1 MNKSIRDL
9 LFVIRNCSVD
19 NTYKMC
25 WIKSIVECCIES
37 PSETIITLERISKKM
52 FNHYWNQT
60 IFFQLRQSPNPVNQ
74 PVFLTYVRSKISEYE
89 EEYGK
94 VPKMFIRVESK
105 IDIDT
110 KHLIRIIKSN
120 VATRFLKVE
129 GKEFEIYKL
138 DLNNSFIEL
147 PHPELI
153 REYSDVILESINYRW
168 SRILENF
175 NSSPRISQKVK
186 NIDQGKIKRGNLNSF
201 RKYLNLTGENCFICG
216 GEIENETPS
225 IDHLIP
231 WSYIYNDDL
240 WNLVYTHKSCNSSK
254 SNRLVEETDIRRLE
268 IRNVELLRKLE
279 FNKINNKQSEE
290 LRFSIEKSHPMMFWM
305 NYKG

>member
-1 MNKSIRDL
+1 MNKHIQDI

-37 PSETIITLERISKKM
+37 PNESIISFDRISKKM

-60 IFFQLRQSPNPVNQ
+60 MYFQLRQGSNPIK
-74 PVFLTYVRSKISEYE
+74 PPEFLTYVRTKISEYE
-89 EEYGK
+89 VKNGK
-94 VPKMFIRVESK
+94 QPKMYIRVENK

-110 KHLIRIIKSN
+110 KHLTRILKDN
-120 VATRFLKVE
+120 VSWRFLKVE
-129 GKEFEIYKL
+129 GEEYPIYN
-138 DLNNSFIEL
+138 LNLKQSLIEVH
-147 PHPELI
+147 HPEI
-153 REYSDVILESINYRW
+153 IKEYSDILLESINYRW

-186 NIDQGKIKRGNLNSF
+186 NIDQGKLKRGNLN
-201 RKYLNLTGENCFICG
+201 KYRPFLDLMGNTCFICDK
-216 GEIENETPS
+216 EIKNETPS
-225 IDHLIP
+225 IDHIIP
-231 WSYIYNDDL
+231 WSYIYHDDL

-254 SNRLVEETDIRRLE
+254 SNRLVEEKDIKRLE
-268 IRNVELLRKLE
+268 TRNVQLLDKL
-279 FNKINNKQSEE
+279 KSKDINNKHSDE
-290 LRFSIEKSHPMMFWM
+290 LQFSIDKGHPMMFWI

>member
-37 PSETIITLERISKKM
+37 PSEPIITLERISKKM

-89 EEYGK
+89 EEFGK
-94 VPKMFIRVESK
+94 EPKMFIRVESK

-129 GKEFEIYKL
+129 GEGFEIYKL
-138 DLNNSFIEL
+138 DLKNSFIEL

-201 RKYLNLTGENCFICG
+201 RKYLNLTGESCFICG
-216 GEIENETPS
+216 GRIENETPS

-279 FNKINNKQSEE
+279 SNKINNKQSEE

>member
-129 GKEFEIYKL
+129 GKGFEIYKL

-186 NIDQGKIKRGNLNSF
+186 NIDQGKIKRGNLNTF
-201 RKYLNLTGENCFICG
+201 RKYLNLTGESCFICG
-216 GEIENETPS
+216 GRIENETPS

-268 IRNVELLRKLE
+268 IRNIELLRKLE
-279 FNKINNKQSEE
+279 SNKIYNKQSEE

>member
-1 MNKSIRDL
+1 
-9 LFVIRNCSVD
+9 
-19 NTYKMC
+19 
-25 WIKSIVECCIES
+25 
-37 PSETIITLERISKKM
+37 M

-201 RKYLNLTGENCFICG
+201 RKYLNLTGESCFICG
-216 GEIENETPS
+216 VRIENETPS

-279 FNKINNKQSEE
+279 SNKINKQSEE

>member
-201 RKYLNLTGENCFICG
+201 RKYLNLTGESCFICG
-216 GEIENETPS
+216 VRIENETPS

-268 IRNVELLRKLE
+268 IRNVELLRQLE
-279 FNKINNKQSEE
+279 SNKINKQSEE

>member
-74 PVFLTYVRSKISEYE
+74 PVVLTYVRSKISEYE

-201 RKYLNLTGENCFICG
+201 RKYLNLTGESCFICG
-216 GEIENETPS
+216 VRIENETPS

-279 FNKINNKQSEE
+279 SNKINKQSEE

>member
-129 GKEFEIYKL
+129 GKGFEIYKL

-201 RKYLNLTGENCFICG
+201 RNYLNLTGESCFICG
-216 GEIENETPS
+216 GRIENETPS

-240 WNLVYTHKSCNSSK
+240 WNLVYTHKTCNSSK
-254 SNRLVEETDIRRLE
+254 SNRLVEEKDIRRLE
-268 IRNVELLRKLE
+268 IRNAELLLKME
-279 FNKINNKQSEE
+279 SNKIINKHSEE
-290 LRFSIEKSHPMMFWM
+290 LRYSIEKSHPMMFWM